1 MADESA
7 YIMGKCKRLQM
18 TGQPG
23 NPYLQEIVTKS
34 LQLAKSP
41 ELAGN
46 YLSMAIK
53 GINADV
59 IDRHCGGGP
68 AAPRVSVIVLVGD
81 RIVEDQEEWS
91 VVGPRINAI
100 GVGGALWA

>member
-7 YIMGKCKRLQM
+7 YIMGKCKRFHTPKQVI
-18 TGQPG
+18 
-23 NPYLQEIVTKS
+23 YVIVTKS
-34 LQLAKSP
+34 LYLAKSP

-46 YLSMAIK
+46 YLSVAIK

-81 RIVEDQEEWS
+81 RIVEDQEEWT
-91 VVGPRINAI
+91 VVGPRINAV
-100 GVGGALWA
+100 GVGGAIWA